1 MNRDTYKEV
10 TAITRGNIR
19 RSALQ
24 ASDELDETNR
34 VPQAINT
41 SPDRL
46 VFF

>member
-24 ASDELDETNR
+24 ASDELDKQNR
-34 VPQAINT
+34 VPQVHKHQ
-41 SPDRL
+41 P
-46 VFF
+46 